1 MIDKSEPTTQRVGG
15 LKAKLYNSNGD
26 RVGDLDLADQVF
38 GITVN
43 EAVLHQAVVR
53 HLANRRL
60 GTADTKTRGEVQ
72 GSTRKPW
79 RQKGTGRARVGSIR
93 SPLWRSGGIVFGPHP
108 RKYTQAL
115 PKKMRRLA
123 LKSALAVRA
132 GAGDVI
138 VIEEFVLTEAKTKA
152 IAGLLRAI
160 EVGGGALLVTSDRQ
174 PLLERITNNLPGVRC
189 TLAVQLNAYILL
201 AAEKIVFT
209 RDALGRLEEVLA
221 DA

>member
-1 MIDKSEPTTQRVGG
+1 MP
-15 LKAKLYNSNGD
+15 KAALYNANGD
-26 RVGDLDLADQVF
+26 RVGDLELSDQVF
-38 GITVN
+38 GVKIN
-43 EAVLHQAVVR
+43 KSVLHQAVVR
-53 HLANRRL
+53 QLANRRQ
-60 GTADTKTRGEVQ
+60 GNADTKTRGEVQ

-93 SPLWRSGGIVFGPHP
+93 TPLWRGGGIVFGPHP

-123 LKSALAVRA
+123 LKSALAARA

-138 VIEEFVLTEAKTKA
+138 VIEEFALTELKTKA

-160 EVGGGALLVTSDRQ
+160 EVSGGAMLVTNDRQ
-174 PLLERITNNLPGVRC
+174 PLLERVTNNLPGVWC
-189 TLAVQLNAYILL
+189 TLADHLNPYNLL
-201 AAEKIVFT
+201 EADKIVFT
-209 RDALGRLEEVLA
+209 RSALDRLGEVFA

>member
-1 MIDKSEPTTQRVGG
+1 M
-15 LKAKLYNSNGD
+15 
-26 RVGDLDLADQVF
+26 
-38 GITVN
+38 
-43 EAVLHQAVVR
+43 HQAVVR
-53 HLANRRL
+53 HLANQRL

-93 SPLWRSGGIVFGPHP
+93 TPLWRGGGIVFGPHP

-123 LKSALAVRA
+123 LKSALAARA

-138 VIEEFVLTEAKTKA
+138 VIEEFAITEPKTKF
-152 IAGLLRAI
+152 IAGLLKTI
-160 EVGGGALLVTSDRQ
+160 EISAGAMLVTGERQ
-174 PLLERITNNLPGVRC
+174 LLLERVTNNLPGVWC
-189 TLAVQLNAYILL
+189 TPADQVNVYNLL
-201 AAEKIVFT
+201 AADKIVFT
-209 RDALGRLEEVLA
+209 RGALDRLGEVLA

>member
-1 MIDKSEPTTQRVGG
+1 MTMP
-15 LKAKLYNSNGD
+15 KAALYNANGD
-26 RVGDLDLADQVF
+26 RIGDLDLNDKAF
-38 GITVN
+38 GATVN
-43 EAVLHQAVVR
+43 EPVLHQAVVR

-72 GSTRKPW
+72 GTNRKPW
-79 RQKGTGRARVGSIR
+79 RQKGTGRARAGSFR

-123 LKSALAVRA
+123 LMSALSARA

-138 VIEEFVLTEAKTKA
+138 VIEEFALTEPKTKA
-152 IAGLLRAI
+152 IASLLRMI
-160 EVGGGALLVTSDRQ
+160 EAGAGALLVTGARQ
-174 PLLERITNNLPGVRC
+174 PLLERVTNNLPGVWC
-189 TLAVQLNAYILL
+189 ILADHLNAYDLL
-201 AAEKIVFT
+201 VAEKIVFT
-209 RDALGRLEEVLA
+209 RGALDRLGEVLA

>member
-1 MIDKSEPTTQRVGG
+1 MP
-15 LKAKLYNSNGD
+15 KAVLYNANGD
-26 RVGDLDLADQVF
+26 RVGDLDLSEQVF
-38 GITVN
+38 GTPVH
-43 EAVLHQAVVR
+43 EAVMHQAVVR
-53 HLANRRL
+53 HLANQRL

-93 SPLWRSGGIVFGPHP
+93 TPLWRGGGIVFGPHP

-123 LKSALAVRA
+123 LKSALAARA

-138 VIEEFVLTEAKTKA
+138 VIEGFAITELKTKVM
-152 IAGLLRAI
+152 AGLLKAI
-160 EVGGGALLVTSDRQ
+160 EVSAGAMLVTGERQ
-174 PLLERITNNLPGVRC
+174 LLLERVTNNLPGVWC
-189 TLAVQLNAYILL
+189 TTADQVNVYNLL
-201 AAEKIVFT
+201 AADKIVFT
-209 RDALGRLEEVLA
+209 RGALDRLGEVLA